1 MNILAEYNGERVR
14 LVNIRENGTCDII
27 KTIYDE
33 KTETDNGKLLLVNK
47 KDLKIV
53 DKDFLIDSL
62 QEHIRQ
68 ANVQAE
74 KKTAEEL
81 TAHEKEVLKS
91 LTTDLN
97 YKGKYKKDVI

>member
-1 MNILAEYNGERVR
+1 MVKKY
-14 LVNIRENGTCDII
+14 REGIKIKEEKEDKTLQITNVYTLII
-27 KTIYDE
+27 K
-33 KTETDNGKLLLVNK
+33 VNK